1 MSMWYIAEALTGD
14 SGGSLKTSYV
24 NPWLPVSAVV
34 SMVTVLLLASWA
46 WPARPGQSLPWVLN
60 PTGFVD
66 HWGMHVLLCVV
77 HNALI
82 KETGDCIATRLCKW
96 LSGGR
101 TFEEGSDMK
110 GKKLEV
116 LEGIDIYF
124 LCINHVVEYFT
135 LHHVVYTFMT
145 CGMQQRLSALT
156 ILNGPLAY
164 VLLVTM
170 NDGLYYA
177 FHHTAHRRALY
188 PQMHKQHHRNFVPW
202 RGVADATNLHPLE
215 QIAGITVFVTSLKVV
230 STLFGLHEAAGAC
243 FTISWAFMNIAN
255 HLTFDS
261 QFHLPVPFP
270 SYPQDHQM
278 HHRMPMCNYSK
289 LSSLFDRL
297 FGTFQPY
304 RPLGGNGMVPKKLDR
319 PYWVP
324 SVTSVGALAVALPGF
339 AVLLEAF
346 QAGSDFASA
355 DFSKLCG
362 PVAVLALAMISC
374 AAARSGPERSV
385 EAVEEQT
392 SQASHQD

>member
-46 WPARPGQSLPWVLN
+46 WPARPGQSLPLVLN

-339 AVLLEAF
+339 AVLLE
-346 QAGSDFASA
+346 
-355 DFSKLCG
+355 
-362 PVAVLALAMISC
+362 
-374 AAARSGPERSV
+374 
-385 EAVEEQT
+385 
-392 SQASHQD
+392 